1 MYHKGQEIW
10 LVEYPVMKG
19 VIVSDPPE
27 HIAGY
32 GFVDV
37 SVQYGEEIYIY
48 IKSSVSTLDISDTLE
63 GVIAICAAKA
73 TYYVNTM
80 QRLAT
85 MEEQ

>member
-10 LVEYPVMKG
+10 LVEYPVMEG

-37 SVQYGEEIYIY
+37 SVQYGEE
-48 IKSSVSTLDISDTLE
+48 T
-63 GVIAICAAKA
+63 
-73 TYYVNTM
+73 
-80 QRLAT
+80 
-85 MEEQ
+85 

>member
-19 VIVSDPPE
+19 VIVSDHPE

-37 SVQYGEEIYIY
+37 SVQYGEEIY

>member
-37 SVQYGEEIYIY
+37 SVQYGEEIYISNLLY
-48 IKSSVSTLDISDTLE
+48 QHWTFLIH
-63 GVIAICAAKA
+63 
-73 TYYVNTM
+73 
-80 QRLAT
+80 
-85 MEEQ
+85 

>member
-10 LVEYPVMKG
+10 VVEYPVMKG
-19 VIVSDPPE
+19 IIVSDPPE

-37 SVQYGEEIYIY
+37 SVQYGEYVHTKY
-48 IKSSVSTLDISDTLE
+48 SVSTLDISDTVE
-63 GVIAICAAKA
+63 GAIAICAAKA

>member
-37 SVQYGEEIYIY
+37 SVQVYDESDLVWRFDLVVVEVIDANTV
-48 IKSSVSTLDISDTLE
+48 KVSLASGTAAQIRY
-63 GVIAICAAKA
+63 VIHG
-73 TYYVNTM
+73 Y
-80 QRLAT
+80 
-85 MEEQ
+85 

>member
-19 VIVSDPPE
+19 IIVSDPPE

-37 SVQYGEEIYIY
+37 SVQVYDESDLVWRFDLVVVEVIDANTV
-48 IKSSVSTLDISDTLE
+48 KVSLASGTAAQIRY
-63 GVIAICAAKA
+63 VIHG
-73 TYYVNTM
+73 Y
-80 QRLAT
+80 
-85 MEEQ
+85 